1 MMNSILLGAA
11 MLLSG
16 LSMPANVVT
25 VEPQIISAPV
35 AQEKMMTHEIETYLI
50 EQKAAPHW
58 SLSVSLAWELYA
70 DAEIVI
76 QEIELNRVYKIHYD
90 GTVMDVIWDGM

>member
-1 MMNSILLGAA
+1 

-16 LSMPANVVT
+16 LSMPANVAT
-25 VEPQIISAPV
+25 VEPQVIAAPV
-35 AQEKMMTHEIETYLI
+35 AAQEQMLTTEIEIFLI

-58 SLSVSLAWELYA
+58 NLSASLAWELYA

-76 QEIELNRVYKIHYD
+76 EEIVLNRVYKIHYD
-90 GTVMDVIWDGM
+90 GSTLETTYDI